1 MKIARRA
8 TSGPRYPEAMKRPP
22 ARPVRQPV
30 RKPAVN
36 AKEQL
41 ETARGGI
48 ATIII
53 IAVAP

>member
-1 MKIARRA
+1 
-8 TSGPRYPEAMKRPP
+8 MKRPP